1 MNYEYPLNRNR
12 LRIEQEEL
20 LLKLALFHYL
30 ERENDRLRAGMQE
43 QPDPPEDR
51 ESAEH
56 AVDRAMRRQRWQV
69 IGQKAWQVSGR
80 VVTRAAVVFLTFFIC
95 LSTAFAVSPSVRS
108 AVYKMIISPQDL
120 FTNVTVAPHQP
131 GMFIDADLY
140 TWEHCFAPTY
150 LPEGYELAIFE
161 DLAGIKLL
169 VSYEKGDKYIDF
181 TQTSSGTHCSVS
193 VQVDSEN
200 AQITRP
206 IMIGYSEGIYNLKDG
221 ETAIVWQVGE
231 SMLSLLSNED
241 TEEVIKIAES
251 IQLLR

>member
-20 LLKLALFHYL
+20 LLKLALSHYL
-30 ERENDRLRAGMQE
+30 ERENDRLRARMQE

-80 VVTRAAVVFLTFFIC
+80 VVTRVAVVFLTFFIC

-120 FTNVTVAPHQP
+120 FTSVTVAPHQP

-150 LPEGYELAIFE
+150 LPEGYELATFE
-161 DLAGIKLL
+161 DFDGIGLI
-169 VSYEKGDKYIDF
+169 VSYKKGGKYIDF
-181 TQTSSGTHCSVS
+181 TQTVTGTQCSIH
-193 VQVDSEN
+193 VDSEN
-200 AQITRP
+200 AQITRT
-206 IMIGYSEGIYNLKDG
+206 IQIGNSEGLFNLKNG
-221 ETAIVWQVGE
+221 EVEIVWQMGGC
-231 SMLSLLSNED
+231 MLDIISNEEP
-241 TEEVIKIAES
+241 EEVIKFAES

>member
-12 LRIEQEEL
+12 LRMEQEEL

-30 ERENDRLRAGMQE
+30 ERENDRLRARMQE

-80 VVTRAAVVFLTFFIC
+80 VVTRVAVVFLTFFIC

-120 FTNVTVAPHQP
+120 FTSVTVAPHQP

-150 LPEGYELAIFE
+150 LPEGYEL
-161 DLAGIKLL
+161 
-169 VSYEKGDKYIDF
+169 
-181 TQTSSGTHCSVS
+181 
-193 VQVDSEN
+193 
-200 AQITRP
+200 
-206 IMIGYSEGIYNLKDG
+206 
-221 ETAIVWQVGE
+221 
-231 SMLSLLSNED
+231 SL
-241 TEEVIKIAES
+241 IHI
-251 IQLLR
+251 

>member
-69 IGQKAWQVSGR
+69 FGQKAWQVSGR

-161 DLAGIKLL
+161 DLAGIDLL

-193 VQVDSEN
+193 VHVDSEN

-221 ETAIVWQVGE
+221 ETSIVWQVGE

>member
-30 ERENDRLRAGMQE
+30 ERENDRLRARMQE

-95 LSTAFAVSPSVRS
+95 EVPLENTKQIPS
-108 AVYKMIISPQDL
+108 YPKIQ
-120 FTNVTVAPHQP
+120 
-131 GMFIDADLY
+131 
-140 TWEHCFAPTY
+140 
-150 LPEGYELAIFE
+150 GYA
-161 DLAGIKLL
+161 
-169 VSYEKGDKYIDF
+169 
-181 TQTSSGTHCSVS
+181 
-193 VQVDSEN
+193 
-200 AQITRP
+200 
-206 IMIGYSEGIYNLKDG
+206 
-221 ETAIVWQVGE
+221 
-231 SMLSLLSNED
+231 
-241 TEEVIKIAES
+241 
-251 IQLLR
+251 

>member
-1 MNYEYPLNRNR
+1 
-12 LRIEQEEL
+12 
-20 LLKLALFHYL
+20 
-30 ERENDRLRAGMQE
+30 MQE

-108 AVYKMIISPQDL
+108 AVYKMIISPQDC

-161 DLAGIKLL
+161 DLAGIDLL

-193 VQVDSEN
+193 VHVDSEN

-221 ETAIVWQVGE
+221 ETSIVWQVGE